1 MSSPVIEYEMGYQP
15 DEFGRV
21 LCGPFSG
28 ENSVYRCESIETNHW
43 RINHQSETF
52 LLEIKT
58 AEMPPRKLGPIIEM
72 PVLKV
77 QFHMENTDDLQQAQF
92 FARFHQYFHKGGG

>member
-1 MSSPVIEYEMGYQP
+1 MGYQP

-28 ENSVYRCESIETNHW
+28 EKSIYRCESLEINHW
-43 RINHQSETF
+43 RISQQDESF
-52 LLEIKT
+52 LLEIRIV
-58 AEMPPRKLGPIIEM
+58 EMPPRKLGPIIEV

-77 QFHMENTDDLQQAQF
+77 QFHSQSTDDRLQAQF
-92 FARFHQYFHKGGG
+92 FDRFHQYFHKGGG